1 MTACPQRTRLRRS
14 RASPGKRSD
23 RRRHTRDC
31 RIGIGFRSRCR
42 PSRNNRS
49 CRAAL
54 DHAELAEAAVGRVS
68 WSVVLLICGVLTYV
82 GVLEEMGTI
91 DYVGEAIT
99 QVGAP
104 AFAAL
109 LISYIGA
116 IVSAFASSTGMLA
129 ATIPLAVPSAKMLS
143 ATGAKYGGRH
153 LHHRR
158 RRQPAVDQRGPFVL
172 PTPGTL
178 IGTCSSATYLPTVLS
193 WQSWLPRWPGLSSWC
208 RGLLIEDAATCCRVC
223 PPPQLCGPGSPASQ
237 VPDRAV
243 DQISRPALYQPR
255 LQLLEAA

>member
-1 MTACPQRTRLRRS
+1 M
-14 RASPGKRSD
+14 
-23 RRRHTRDC
+23 
-31 RIGIGFRSRCR
+31 
-42 PSRNNRS
+42 
-49 CRAAL
+49 
-54 DHAELAEAAVGRVS
+54 
-68 WSVVLLICGVLTYV
+68 LLICGVLTYV

-129 ATIPLAVPSAKMLS
+129 ATIPLAVPFLQEDALS
-143 ATGAKYGGRH
+143 AIGVVT
-153 LHHRR
+153 
-158 RRQPAVDQRGPFVL
+158 AVAISTTVVDASPLSTSPSSL

-208 RGLLIEDAATCCRVC
+208 WDWLIEDAATCWSGLSNPRSFVDLARRRARSRTE
-223 PPPQLCGPGSPASQ
+223 QWIKS
-237 VPDRAV
+237 PDRHFINHAYNSSKRRRR
-243 DQISRPALYQPR
+243 QRSGKEFRFGGR
-255 LQLLEAA
+255 H